1 MQYKAF
7 KDGIQLSRL
16 GMGVMRLPVNGSDA
30 EIDYEK
36 AQAIIDAA
44 KKRNQLL
51 RHCLHL
57 S

>member
-36 AQAIIDAA
+36 AHCYNTPEKRSVR
-44 KKRNQLL
+44 KK
-51 RHCLHL
+51 
-57 S
+57 